1 MSAEGRREGQD
12 RGVCVCVCVCVCL
25 VNLFVRALTIN
36 LWPYIVIRMLSPFNQ
51 EGRMGKAAVKAVV
64 LLLRGFFLG
73 D

>member
-1 MSAEGRREGQD
+1 M
-12 RGVCVCVCVCVCL
+12 CVCVCVCL

-64 LLLRGFFLG
+64 LLLRGEHLQPTPQLTATL
-73 D
+73 DP